1 MTDHGGRELVWREV
15 HWPRPLTSES
25 VRALVRHLAS
35 NRLPGTLIWE
45 IRGENGRVRHQ
56 VATNKQHSRRFAHL
70 LHQLL
75 PSITLTAPDTRRPV
89 AKAAALRLSPSS
101 LAANIDG
108 PEAISR
114 SLLAA
119 ISAARFAEDLLVL
132 QLVLG
137 QGHGPG
143 FADTTTN
150 PTAPWWQAISSGTT
164 QAPGGVRSSLAGKAA
179 QHSAQALVRIGVAA
193 DTSAKRQA
201 LALGVLES
209 VGTMEGPGIRAGL
222 VPESAVKLNE
232 ARVPKLRWP
241 LRLSIDELAAL
252 LAPPLGGSD
261 LPGMPPLHPKLLP
274 ASPEVDGSE
283 RVFAFSNAPGKPRHM
298 GIGPVDALRH
308 AVFIGPT
315 GSGKSTALLNTIVAD
330 MFAGR
335 SVCVIDPKR
344 DLIDDVLARV
354 PESRRD
360 DVVVLDASDEH
371 PVGFNPLASTGRN
384 AEVVVDGILVA
395 IKDIFD
401 GIGPRSQDIL
411 HACLI
416 TLVRAGN
423 QTLADIPQLL
433 SDATYRRPLTAAQVG
448 DPVLAGFWAWYDGL
462 KPEAQA
468 STTAPLLNKLRVFL
482 LRPQLRRV
490 LNQAAPGFSVNDL
503 FAKSRILLVP
513 LNKGVVGAES
523 ASLLGSLLIAELWQC
538 VQARAALP
546 AGQRQPVIVTVDEVQ
561 DYLKIGDLADAL
573 AQSRSLGVGWQ
584 LAHQFRKQLPA
595 SMAAAIDNNARSK
608 IAFALEID
616 DAKAMAAMA
625 PGLEPIDFQSLG
637 KYEIYCNLVARGQP
651 SGWASAS
658 TMPPPIKISDP
669 ETIRRNSR
677 ARYGTAE
684 EVKPPP
690 ATAIGPASE
699 QNTSTKAP
707 MVPTVGRKRRNEP

>member
-1 MTDHGGRELVWREV
+1 MSDPALVWREI
-15 HWPRPLTSES
+15 HWPRPLTTES
-25 VRALVRHLAS
+25 VRALIRHLAS
-35 NRLPGTLIWE
+35 TRLPGTLIWE
-45 IRGENGRVRHQ
+45 VRGQHGAVRHL
-56 VATNKQHSRRFAHL
+56 VATNKEHSRRFGHL
-70 LHQLL
+70 LRQLL
-75 PSITLTAPDTRRPV
+75 PGITLTKSAGRDAVTRSALLQLAPS
-89 AKAAALRLSPSS
+89 A
-101 LAANIDG
+101 LAANVDD

-119 ISAARFAEDLLVL
+119 LSAARIADDLVVL
-132 QLVLG
+132 QLVIG
-137 QGHGPG
+137 AGRGPG
-143 FADTTTN
+143 FADPKTN
-150 PTAPWWQAISSGTT
+150 PTAPWWQALRFGET
-164 QAPGGVRSSLAGKAA
+164 QAQGSVRSSLASKAA
-179 QHSAQALVRIGVAA
+179 QHSVQAVVRVGVAA
-193 DTSAKRQA
+193 ETSAKRQA
-201 LALGVLES
+201 LALGVLEAI
-209 VGTMEGPGIRAGL
+209 GTMEGPGIRASL
-222 VPESAVKLNE
+222 AVEPAVKLNQ
-232 ARVPKLRWP
+232 ARVPTLRWP
-241 LRLSIDELAAL
+241 VRLSINELAAL
-252 LAPPLGGSD
+252 LAPPLGGTN
-261 LPGMPPLHPKLLP
+261 LPGQPPMHPKLLP
-274 ASPEVDGSE
+274 ASPAIDDTE

-298 GIGPVDALRH
+298 GIGPTAALRH
-308 AVFIGPT
+308 AVYVGPT

-335 SVCVIDPKR
+335 SICVIDPKR

-354 PESRRD
+354 PESRHG

-384 AEVVVDGILVA
+384 AEVVVDGILAA

-411 HACLI
+411 HASLI
-416 TLVRAGN
+416 TLVRAGDR
-423 QTLADIPQLL
+423 TLADIPQLL
-433 SDATYRRPLTAAQVG
+433 SDHAYRRPLSAAQAG

-490 LNQAAPGFSVNDL
+490 LSQPHPGFSVNDL
-503 FAKSRILLVP
+503 FTKSRILLVP

-523 ASLLGSLLIAELWQC
+523 ASLLGSLLVAELWQC
-538 VQARAALP
+538 IQARAAVP
-546 AGQRQPVIVTVDEVQ
+546 AKQRQPVIVTVDEVQ

-625 PGLEPIDFQSLG
+625 PGLDPIDFQSLG
-637 KYEIYCNLVARGQP
+637 QYEIYCNLVADGQP
-651 SGWASAS
+651 SGWASA
-658 TMPPPIKISDP
+658 TTLPPPIKISDP
-669 ETIRRNSR
+669 ETLRKSSR
-677 ARYGTAE
+677 KRYGPAE

-690 ATAIGPASE
+690 V
-699 QNTSTKAP
+699 TSSAKAP
-707 MVPTVGRKRRNEP
+707 TNSSIETPAVSSVGRKRRNEL